1 MNYEYELEEM
11 IEEGATAEE
20 IGEYMREYCRR
31 QFNGKYFVVD
41 NKRLYPIIEDGEIIG
56 WEFD

>member
-1 MNYEYELEEM
+1 MDFELENM
-11 IEEGATAEE
+11 IVDGATAEE
-20 IGEYMREYCRR
+20 IGEYLWAYCRR